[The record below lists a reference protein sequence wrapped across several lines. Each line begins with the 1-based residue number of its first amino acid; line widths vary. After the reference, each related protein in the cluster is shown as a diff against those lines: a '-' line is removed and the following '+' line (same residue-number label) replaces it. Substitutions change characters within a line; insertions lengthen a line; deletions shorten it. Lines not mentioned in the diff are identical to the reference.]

1 MVGNV
6 EQTPFMKQLVGNDK
20 LSRDSALDSL
30 RTYLSSRREISPI
43 EILKLWKGLFYCMW
57 MSDRPLA
64 QQALA
69 SSFAQL
75 IFILPLE
82 NVIPFLRGFWQTM
95 QREWTNIDVLRMEK
109 FLLLTRRYLAASFE
123 VLKRYEWK
131 EDLVQEML
139 LLLSEIPCNAV
150 ELRVPNGMRYHIIDI
165 YVDELEQ
172 LGYLEDGSE
181 APVEKLLEPLENL
194 TRSPTK
200 TVRLKAKETLEDKR
214 LPKSKKEDASIDT
227 EEWEGFAD

>member
-1 MVGNV
+1 MVGV
-6 EQTPFMKQLVGNDK
+6 EQTPFMKQLVANDK
-20 LSRDSALDSL
+20 SSRDSALDSL
-30 RTYLSSRREISPI
+30 RKYLSGRRELSPI

-69 SSFAQL
+69 SSLAQL
-75 IFILPLE
+75 VFILPLE

-123 VLKRYEWK
+123 VLKKYKWK
-131 EDLVQEML
+131 EELVQEML

-150 ELRVPNGMRYHIIDI
+150 ELRIPNGMRYHIIDI
-165 YVDELEQ
+165 YVDELER
-172 LGYLEDGSE
+172 LGFLEDESE
-181 APVEKLLEPLENL
+181 APVEKLLEPLKNL
-194 TRSPTK
+194 AKSPTK

-214 LPKSKKEDASIDT
+214 LPKAKKEDESVDT

>member
-1 MVGNV
+1 
-6 EQTPFMKQLVGNDK
+6 
-20 LSRDSALDSL
+20 
-30 RTYLSSRREISPI
+30 
-43 EILKLWKGLFYCMW
+43 MW

-69 SSFAQL
+69 NSLAQL

-82 NVIPFLRGFWQTM
+82 NVILFLRGFWQTM

-123 VLKRYEWK
+123 ILKKYDWE

-165 YVDELEQ
+165 YVDELER
-172 LGYLEDGSE
+172 LGYLECESK
-181 APVEKLLEPLENL
+181 APVEKLLEPLRNL
-194 TRSPTK
+194 AKCPTK
-200 TVRLKAKETLEDKR
+200 TVRLKAKETLDDSR
-214 LPKSKKEDASIDT
+214 LPKTKKEDKSVDT